1 LFTDLLA
8 FTGLTKRFADDPRLL
23 LQIPNTYLQKV
34 LRSIAICGGEVE
46 KLVGDGLMATFGASG
61 RQRVHPVRRRGAQAR
76 LEIYRMSLLS
86 GPAYKAST
94 HGLAA

>member
-8 FTGLTKRFADDPRLL
+8 FTGLTKRFANDPRLL
-23 LQIPNTYLQKV
+23 LQIPSAYLKKV

-61 RQRVHPVRRRGAQAR
+61 RQRVHPVRRRGAQA
-76 LEIYRMSLLS
+76 
-86 GPAYKAST
+86 ASRFT
-94 HGLAA
+94 ACRS